1 MSNLTHHPEQTQLA
15 DRFAAAQRGIR
26 EALEEWHRLS
36 TVVRP
41 RLNAAYESFFGELE
55 RQLQVTAIASSEL
68 TRRVELLTIK
78 VARGERLTPEIIA
91 LINQVVDKEY
101 ARYHRR
107 LREAFDMTV
116 DDRNRAAASRIDATD
131 DAELVNMYRSLVK
144 KLHPD
149 ANADASEDG
158 TYWHRV
164 QAAYK
169 DRNVSQLRALL
180 SVVGAADVDDTQTA
194 SWDLDRWHREVEVL
208 ERRRDVEERKLRRLR
223 TQEPFVHEA
232 ELEHASW
239 RDAHMRELQS
249 AIAEKEREIA
259 ENREH
264 YRELTGGEVPT
275 GTDVTKT
282 KDEQTFEEDFM
293 KNTNFG
299 QR

>member
-1 MSNLTHHPEQTQLA
+1 MSNLTQHPEQTELA
-15 DRFAAAQRGIR
+15 ARFVAAKDGIR
-26 EALEEWHRLS
+26 EAIEEWHRLS

-41 RLNAAYESFFGELE
+41 RLNAAYQEFFGHLE
-55 RQLQVTAIASSEL
+55 RELQMVAIASSEL
-68 TRRVELLTIK
+68 ARRVELLSVK
-78 VARGERLTPEIIA
+78 VARGERLTSEIIT
-91 LINQVVDKEY
+91 LINQVVDREY

-107 LREAFDMTV
+107 LREAFDMTT

-149 ANADASEDG
+149 AAGEDG
-158 TYWHRV
+158 VDESYWHRV
-164 QAAYK
+164 QTAYK
-169 DRNVSQLRALL
+169 ERNVSQLRALL
-180 SVVGAADVDDTQTA
+180 SVVGAADVDDAHTA
-194 SWDLDRWHREVEVL
+194 SWDLERWQREVETL

-232 ELEHASW
+232 ELDDETW
-239 RDAHMRELQS
+239 RATHTRELQS
-249 AIAEKEREIA
+249 AIDDKEREIA

-264 YRELTGGEVPT
+264 YRELTGGDLPT

-293 KNTNFG
+293 KNTYFG

>member
-1 MSNLTHHPEQTQLA
+1 MSNLTHHPEQTELA
-15 DRFAAAQRGIR
+15 DRFAAAKRGIR

-41 RLNAAYESFFGELE
+41 QLNAAYETYFGELE
-55 RQLQVTAIASSEL
+55 RQLQIAAVASSEL
-68 TRRVELLTIK
+68 ARRVELLSIK
-78 VARGERLTPEIIA
+78 VSRGERLTSEIIR
-91 LINQVVDKEY
+91 LINTVVDKEY

-107 LREAFDMTV
+107 LREAFDMTS
-116 DDRNRAAASRIDATD
+116 DERNRAAASRIDATD

-149 ANADASEDG
+149 ATGEDATDSS
-158 TYWHRV
+158 YWHRV
-164 QAAYK
+164 QTAYK

-180 SVVGAADVDDTQTA
+180 SLVGGIDVDEAHTA
-194 SWDLDRWHREVEVL
+194 SWDLERWQREVETL

-223 TQEPFVHEA
+223 SQEPFVHEA
-232 ELEHASW
+232 ELDNESW
-239 RDAHMRELQS
+239 RASHTRELQL
-249 AIAEKEREIA
+249 AINEKEREIA

-264 YRELTGGEVPT
+264 YRELTGGDVPT

-293 KNTNFG
+293 KNTYFG